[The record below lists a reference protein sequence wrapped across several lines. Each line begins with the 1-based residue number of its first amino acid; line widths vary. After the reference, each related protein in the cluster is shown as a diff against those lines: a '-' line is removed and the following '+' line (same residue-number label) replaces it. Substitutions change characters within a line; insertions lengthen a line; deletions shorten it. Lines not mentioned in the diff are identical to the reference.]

1 MIVELGQIFN
11 RRLRKNDRFYWDG
24 GEEFVVVFKE
34 IDVQE
39 AKRLLD
45 QLNEDMKK
53 ACYTRYGLEDL

>member
-1 MIVELGQIFN
+1 M
-11 RRLRKNDRFYWDG
+11 RKNDRFYWDG